1 MEFLEADHPEWM
13 QMWEELS
20 EYALNEGDAI
30 CLFLGRCWEYM
41 GSSDSHHHF
50 RHNIHPRTGKA
61 EYAYVERR
69 RAGVNWANAGW
80 AKTA

>member
-1 MEFLEADHPEWM
+1 VEFLEADHPEWM

-50 RHNIHPRTGKA
+50 RHNLHPRTGKA

-69 RAGVNWANAGW
+69 RAGVNWDNAGW